1 MDDMNP
7 ATEGETCIAIRK
19 NGKRCQSRFA
29 LRDGLCPVHGG
40 RVDPSAAVKA
50 RHERERERREAMK
63 RDVERARLA
72 PRDRLR
78 LDLAAR
84 WDEVQRVLL
93 DGALADGDRA
103 TLLRLLDQ
111 AFGKPGENAAPDAA
125 APQPTLD
132 ELVAALDAITG
143 LDSGTPLVPEGEH
156 PRMDAGLEALIPS

>member
-1 MDDMNP
+1 MTDTTPDTP
-7 ATEGETCIAIRK
+7 ETCKGIRK
-19 NGKRCQSRFA
+19 NGERCRSTLG
-29 LRDGLCPVHGG
+29 LREGLCPVHDG
-40 RVDPSAAVKA
+40 RADPSMAVRVRHRKF
-50 RHERERERREAMK
+50 HERRAATQQA
-63 RDVERARLA
+63 VERAKMA